1 MAVKKKTEARKKQ
14 ILGVAA
20 KVFAEKGFQD
30 ATISEIAQKAKI
42 SEASIYEYFTTKE
55 GLLFSIPAESARE
68 IFELME
74 FHLKLI
80 RGAANKLRS
89 IVYLFMHSYQN
100 HAEFAAIIMLI
111 LKHNKRFLE
120 TEGHLVIR
128 QGIKNINK
136 VIEEGIASGEF
147 REDLHP
153 YLVRSI
159 IIGTIEHLVTNW
171 IMTGRPE
178 NLEEFVDPMIDYIIE
193 GIQNPSLSQMHWSMR
208 KLPMEKETSESSESA
223 GRIPGA
229 RKSD

>member
-14 ILGVAA
+14 IIRVAA
-20 KVFAEKGFQD
+20 KVFAEKGFQE
-30 ATISEIAQKAKI
+30 ATISEIAQKARI

-55 GLLFSIPAESARE
+55 GLLFSIPAESAKE
-68 IFELME
+68 IFDLME

-89 IVYLFMHSYQN
+89 IVFLFMHSYQN

-128 QGIKNINK
+128 QGIRNINK

-147 REDLHP
+147 RKDLNP

-159 IIGTIEHLVTNW
+159 IIGSIEHLVTNW

-178 NLEEFVDPMIDYIIE
+178 NLEELVDPMIDCIIE
-193 GIQNPSLSQMHWSMR
+193 GIQNRPCEPVHWSMR
-208 KLPMEKETSESSESA
+208 KITQEVKTNDA
-223 GRIPGA
+223 G
-229 RKSD
+229 

>member
-1 MAVKKKTEARKKQ
+1 MAVKKKMEARKRQ
-14 ILGVAA
+14 IIGVAA
-20 KVFAEKGFQD
+20 KVFAGKGFQE

-55 GLLFSIPAESARE
+55 GLLFSIPAESAKE
-68 IFELME
+68 IFDLME

-89 IVYLFMHSYQN
+89 IVFLFMHSYQN
-100 HAEFAAIIMLI
+100 HAEFASIIMLI

-136 VIEEGIASGEF
+136 VIEEGVDSGEF
-147 REDLHP
+147 RKDLNP

-178 NLEEFVDPMIDYIIE
+178 NLEEFVDPMIDCIIE
-193 GIQNPSLSQMHWSMR
+193 GIQSRPSEPVHWSMR
-208 KLPMEKETSESSESA
+208 KMPLEVKNNDES
-223 GRIPGA
+223 
-229 RKSD
+229 

>member
-1 MAVKKKTEARKKQ
+1 MVVKKKMEARKKQ
-14 ILGVAA
+14 ILTVAA
-20 KVFAEKGFQD
+20 KVFAEKGFQET
-30 ATISEIAQKAKI
+30 TISEIAQKAKI

-55 GLLFSIPAESARE
+55 GLLFSIPAESAKE
-68 IFELME
+68 IFDLME

-80 RGAANKLRS
+80 RGSANKLRS
-89 IVYLFMHSYQN
+89 IVYLLMQSYQT
-100 HAEFAAIIMLI
+100 HTEFASIIMLI

-147 REDLHP
+147 RKDLNP
-153 YLVRSI
+153 YLVRAI

-178 NLEEFVDPMIDYIIE
+178 NLEEFVDPMIDCVIE
-193 GIQNPSLSQMHWSMR
+193 GIINRPGEPVHWSM
-208 KLPMEKETSESSESA
+208 KK
-223 GRIPGA
+223 IPPEIKNDDA
-229 RKSD
+229 AKINV